1 MENVSTLD
9 IPTEWLPFGNRST
22 LSRLS
27 AQFGLMDLI
36 ELTDGTIVGFWAIA
50 AQCTNGWPT
59 NDGECDTNDVH
70 AGYRKTHDHCWGSGL
85 HSSNSA
91 SNNRV
96 SRLRD
101 DASTLRL
108 ERRAPIRERR
118 RPGHLVDAPPR
129 P

>member
-70 AGYRKTHDHCWGSGL
+70 AGDRKTHDYC
-85 HSSNSA
+85 
-91 SNNRV
+91 
-96 SRLRD
+96 
-101 DASTLRL
+101 
-108 ERRAPIRERR
+108 
-118 RPGHLVDAPPR
+118 
-129 P
+129 